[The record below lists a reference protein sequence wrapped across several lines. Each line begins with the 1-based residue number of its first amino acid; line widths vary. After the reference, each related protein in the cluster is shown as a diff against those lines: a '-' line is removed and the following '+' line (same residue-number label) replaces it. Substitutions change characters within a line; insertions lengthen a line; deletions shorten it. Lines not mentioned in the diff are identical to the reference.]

1 MKRHPIR
8 TGEAVA
14 AVALAVVIL
23 VGCQEATPVAGPP
36 GPAGPRGPAGEFE
49 AVVRVFTMRS
59 GDFSVSGEIATVL
72 WPMPELTD
80 EVFREGVVV
89 AHWRFRASSSGWRSL
104 PEVFQ
109 WDDLVIATTELVYS
123 PGFVGLQISSP
134 SAIGTSA
141 VAANME
147 GGAQLRVAVVR

>member
-1 MKRHPIR
+1 MVRGMKRHPIR

-14 AVALAVVIL
+14 AVALAAVIL
-23 VGCQEATPVAGPP
+23 VGCQEATPV
-36 GPAGPRGPAGEFE
+36 AGPRGPAGEFE

-89 AHWRFRASSSGWRSL
+89 AHWRYRASSSGWRSL
-104 PEVFQ
+104 PDVFQ
-109 WDDLVIATTELVYS
+109 WDDLVIATTEFVYT
-123 PGFVGLQISSP
+123 PGFVGLQIGSP

-141 VAANME
+141 VAAGME